1 MEWLESLFLGAFLF
15 GLVLTVVSV
24 FLGGHFGAG
33 DHSLHLPDLHGG
45 HGIHF
50 GDGADVASPS
60 HGGHGVPSAGGWHG
74 EAGAQVSPWNL
85 TALTAF
91 VAWFGG
97 IGYLALTAWQLA
109 IGLSLLAALV
119 AGLVGWGVV
128 YWFYARI
135 AKGSEGRLD
144 PAEYQLEGTVAR
156 VTVPIAGQRSGE
168 IQFSRG
174 GARRSEGAR
183 SVDGTAIPRG
193 TEVVVVRYDR
203 GIAYV
208 QPWEAY
214 IEPAAPDGRQGGI

>member
-24 FLGGHFGAG
+24 LLGGHFGTG
-33 DHSLHLPDLHGG
+33 HHGLHLPELHGG

-50 GDGADVASPS
+50 GDGADVGSAAHAG
-60 HGGHGVPSAGGWHG
+60 HGGPSVGGGHG
-74 EAGAQVSPWNL
+74 EAGSHVSPWNL

-135 AKGSEGRLD
+135 AGGGEGRLD

-156 VTVPIAGQRSGE
+156 VTVPIAGARSGE

-208 QPWEAY
+208 QTWETY
-214 IEPAAPDGRQGGI
+214 VEPAAPDGRQGGI

>member
-1 MEWLESLFLGAFLF
+1 MEWLESLFLGAFVF

-24 FLGGHFGAG
+24 LLGGHLGLG
-33 DHSLHLPDLHGG
+33 HHSLHLPDLQGG

-50 GDGADVASPS
+50 GDPAAVGPASHVGQGAPTVD
-60 HGGHGVPSAGGWHG
+60 GGHGDV
-74 EAGAQVSPWNL
+74 GAQISPWNL
-85 TALTAF
+85 TAITAF

-97 IGYLALTAWQLA
+97 IGYLAMTAWQLA
-109 IGLSLLAALV
+109 IGLSLLVAVV
-119 AGLVGWGVV
+119 AGLAGWAVV
-128 YWFYARI
+128 SWFYARM
-135 AKGSEGRLD
+135 AAGAEGRLD
-144 PAEYQLEGTVAR
+144 PADYQLEGTLAR
-156 VTVPIAGQRSGE
+156 VTVPIGADRSGE

-214 IEPAAPDGRQGGI
+214 VEPAAPEGRQGGI